1 MSSKLSRLFDLAIDI
16 AKLPVAS
23 LEFHLEM
30 NPDDVRRMHAHCT
43 KQHPRYKVFQN
54 KSLGAALVDLKRY
67 GNRDEYMGNIKGG
80 RNSAEHY
87 AKKATARG
95 YVLVE
100 IDRNDFVDDIH
111 AINTSLDSRQG
122 RPMDDNYLKK
132 TTEYPSEKNYTYF
145 GVLNS
150 AGKLMAYSNLGSY
163 GNFVAF
169 DQLLG
174 VRNNDGMM
182 HLMLAEI
189 ISRMIE
195 SKRYSYLMYDTYFGA
210 SPGLQLFK
218 KMLGF
223 EPYRVKYSIQ

>member
-1 MSSKLSRLFDLAIDI
+1 MTSKLSRLFDLAIDI
-16 AKLPVAS
+16 ARLPVAG
-23 LEFHLEM
+23 LEFRLDM

-43 KQHPRYKVFQN
+43 KPHPRYKLFQN
-54 KSLGAALVDLKRY
+54 KSFGAALVDLSRF
-67 GNRDEYMGNIKGG
+67 GDRDEYMGNIKGG

-87 AKKATARG
+87 AKKAKSRG
-95 YVLVE
+95 YVVVE
-100 IDRNDFVDDIH
+100 IDRNEFVDDIH

-122 RPMDDNYLKK
+122 RPMDDPYLRKV
-132 TTEYPSEKNYTYF
+132 EHYPREKNYRYF

-150 AGKLMAYSNLGSY
+150 AGKLMAYSNIGSY

-182 HLMLAEI
+182 HLMLTEI
-189 ISRMIE
+189 ISQDIE
-195 SKRYSYLMYDTYFGA
+195 SRRYSYLMYDTYFGA

-218 KMLGF
+218 KLLGF

>member
-1 MSSKLSRLFDLAIDI
+1 MPSKLSRLFDLAIDI
-16 AKLPVAS
+16 AKLPVAN
-23 LEFHLEM
+23 LEFRLDM
-30 NPDDVRRMHAHCT
+30 NPDDVKRMHAHCT
-43 KQHPRYKVFQN
+43 KPHPRYKVFQN
-54 KSLGAALVDLKRY
+54 KALGAALVDLK
-67 GNRDEYMGNIKGG
+67 GFGDRDAYMGNIKGG

-87 AKKATARG
+87 AKKAKSRG
-95 YVLVE
+95 YVVVE
-100 IDRNDFVDDIH
+100 IDRNEFVDDIYE
-111 AINTSLDSRQG
+111 INTSLDSRQG
-122 RPMDDNYLKK
+122 RPMDDIYRQKV
-132 TTEYPSEKNYTYF
+132 TQYPREKNYRYF

-150 AGKLMAYSNLGSY
+150 TGKLMAYSNLGTY

-189 ISRMIE
+189 ISQMIE
-195 SKRYSYLMYDTYFGA
+195 TRSYSYLMYDTYFGA